1 MISPRIAGVAVLL
14 LAGAAQAVEFNQV
27 QPEKTKLVFTSK
39 QMGVPVDGGFG
50 RLTGQIRFDPAE
62 PSAASARLE
71 IDLSSID
78 AGSAEATEE
87 VVGKQWLNVKA
98 FPTAGFQST
107 SVKALGGDR
116 FEAVGQL
123 TIKGQTRELTAP
135 FTFKQ
140 EGAAGV
146 FDGVFVLKRLDFG
159 IGEGTWS
166 DVSTVA
172 NEIQI
177 TFHVVAASQHE
188 NVLQPH

>member
-1 MISPRIAGVAVLL
+1 MMTPRLVWSAVLL
-14 LAGAAQAVEFNQV
+14 LAGAAQAVEFAEIK
-27 QPEKTKLVFTSK
+27 PADSKLVFTSK

-50 RLTGQIRFDPAE
+50 RLSGQIRFDPAV

-78 AGSAEATEE
+78 AGSPEATEE

-123 TIKGQTRELTAP
+123 TIKGQTRDLTAP

-177 TFHVVAASQHE
+177 KFHVVAGAAQH
-188 NVLQPH
+188 